1 MKRKHPRTKRRKSTV
16 GYEKGSDDMSPSCGP
31 RDKKSWRPVIA
42 ADMFNPN
49 LSYAKSRQ
57 AKTLMNKSIK
67 AAQAQAAMAAGKPEA
82 AKGKF
87 SVSPQLAMGY
97 CGLPLQI
104 GAQAAIGHT
113 ALLEY
118 QALSGPRC
126 ALRDHLAQYLEQPAL
141 FEPILEIGEDLFKQ
155 IAERLVKIV
164 NHRILLEDLQR
175 REQLGSVEFHRFALA
190 SVRTWQFRSLPEIV
204 EAVVMFGDLL
214 PDWRDLGEI
223 HPGTMDLLHA
233 VERASCNYLDR
244 LCFTPGHELM
254 ALGKAWFR
262 SIMRGLRPFLHMF
275 VPVAASPSAG
285 PMMKPPSK
293 QSDTRRE
300 PDRELEDIAPLKEPP
315 APSLLDP
322 ADPLAQKVLEKL
334 SGSPAKTPE
343 TKQEKGAAPKSDP
356 FGEMVQNLAKASGQA
371 RRIED
376 TRSDILQETLR
387 RMGLERGPIE
397 GSLTDGHEV
406 RMDFGDGREAAGE
419 IHDRPID
426 VDYSPG
432 AYHELKQEAEPVTRA
447 LRKMLYPNFRQ
458 ILEERRFNTSG
469 ALDAARLPEAM
480 FSDAVF
486 KRYKS
491 KTRKDSRGR
500 PVLLIVC
507 DSSGSMNASKV
518 RMLKIVSFAF
528 LTAATKTGIR
538 LLAGLY
544 NQGFVKPGLHGN
556 LVRWLHHPRKTP
568 AITRTEAARVVAN
581 MSDNIG
587 SGGQA
592 DALSISFMVDEA
604 IEIARGAMV
613 YMVLITD
620 CGWCSSFG
628 PGTTAKQE
636 VHRAIDESY
645 EKLPGKLNTTLVA
658 LNHEE
663 GKTTGFEGQ
672 MDAVINI
679 PGAHLDNPAQVADK
693 IGRYVAGQI
702 RERKIRIR

>member
-1 MKRKHPRTKRRKSTV
+1 MRKKHARTKRKRSTV
-16 GYEKGSDDMSPSCGP
+16 GYEKGSEEMSSAYGS

-67 AAQAQAAMAAGKPEA
+67 AAQAQAALAAGKPEA

-113 ALLEY
+113 AMLEY
-118 QALSGPRC
+118 QALTDPRC
-126 ALRDHLAQYLEQPAL
+126 GLRDHLAQYLENPAL
-141 FEPILEIGEDLFKQ
+141 FEPVLEIDEQVYKQ

-175 REQLGSVEFHRFALA
+175 HEQLGAVEFHRFALA

-214 PDWRDLGEI
+214 PDWRDLGAI
-223 HPGTMDLLHA
+223 HPGTMDLLRA
-233 VERASCNYLDR
+233 VERASDEYLAR
-244 LCFTPGHELM
+244 LSATPGHELTG
-254 ALGKAWFR
+254 LGKAWFR
-262 SIMRGLRPFLHMF
+262 SIMRGLRPFLYMF
-275 VPVAASPSAG
+275 RPVAAVPSAG
-285 PMMKPPSK
+285 PMMTPPSAK
-293 QSDTRRE
+293 SAPCSE
-300 PDRELEDIAPLKEPP
+300 PGRDLDNIAPLKEPF

-322 ADPLAQKVLEKL
+322 PDPVTQKAMEKM
-334 SGSPAKTPE
+334 SGSSEGKQNAKA
-343 TKQEKGAAPKSDP
+343 EKGTGQKPDLLAD
-356 FGEMVQNLAKASGQA
+356 MVQNLAKAAGQS

-376 TRSDILQETLR
+376 TRSDILQETLQ

-406 RMDFGDGREAAGE
+406 RMDLGNGSEAAGE
-419 IHDRPID
+419 IHDKPID
-426 VDYSPG
+426 VDYCPG
-432 AYHELKQEAEPVTRA
+432 ACHELKQEAAPVTKA

-469 ALDAARLPEAM
+469 SLDAARLPEAM

-486 KRYKS
+486 KRYKP
-491 KTRKDSRGR
+491 KTRKDPRGR

-507 DSSGSMNASKV
+507 DASGSMNAPRI
-518 RMLKIVSFAF
+518 RMLKIIAFAF
-528 LTAATKTGIR
+528 LTAAAKSGIR

-544 NQGFVKPGLHGN
+544 NQGFVKPGLSGN

-581 MSDNIG
+581 MRDNIG

-604 IEIARGAMV
+604 AEIARGAMV

-628 PGTTAKQE
+628 PGLSAKQE
-636 VHRAIDESY
+636 VHRAIEESY
-645 EKLPGKLNTTLVA
+645 EKLPGKLDTTLVA

-663 GKTTGFEGQ
+663 GVKTGFEGQ
-672 MDAVINI
+672 MDAVINV
-679 PGAHLDNPAQVADK
+679 PGAHLGNPALVADK

-702 RERKIRIR
+702 RERKLKTR